1 MLKEHD
7 AETSEM
13 PADSIDGT
21 DDVRKNPMRMV
32 YDWTETLCSA
42 LALMLVIF
50 MFVFRYVVVDGT
62 SMTNT
67 LAEGDKLLISNVFY
81 PEPKVG
87 DIVVIEVGTV
97 GNKVYDKPLIK
108 RVIATEGQ
116 TVDINPETW
125 EIIITEPDGT
135 SYVLDETKY
144 AATINHP
151 DGSDMRTAGT
161 VGNVFDGNLSTIG
174 MITGPQ
180 EAGKQI
186 LFDLGQE
193 ITFNQIRYYINET
206 NLNYIRHAVFDVP
219 AVLTQD
225 PVPVKDIALAQTHF
239 HVSASDAAYSAS
251 ISASLL

>member
-13 PADSIDGT
+13 PADSFDGT
-21 DDVRKNPMRMV
+21 DDVRKNPMRTV
-32 YDWTETLCSA
+32 YDWVETLCSA

-151 DGSDMRTAGT
+151 DGSDMRTGSIEYPYT
-161 VGNVFDGNLSTIG
+161 VGEGEVFVMGDNR
-174 MITGPQ
+174 
-180 EAGKQI
+180 
-186 LFDLGQE
+186 
-193 ITFNQIRYYINET
+193 N
-206 NLNYIRHAVFDVP
+206 
-219 AVLTQD
+219 
-225 PVPVKDIALAQTHF
+225 
-239 HVSASDAAYSAS
+239 ASDDSRFLGALDADNIVGRVILRVSPFADFGKVE
-251 ISASLL
+251 